1 MKIVSKK
8 ISRDKEIRSILLFL
22 EIFNKEIYNK
32 IIVNKYNDVF
42 YNRGLSE
49 ILEIY
54 Y

>member
-32 IIVNKYNDVF
+32 IIVNKYNDF